1 MNANRSSLLKLPYRP
16 SLRSEQGLTLIEA
29 LAAIVITGVILAA
42 LTPPL
47 VFSAATRI
55 QSRKAAQA
63 QGIIRQEL
71 DRIRAALSREDGIP
85 ATNEDGFVPPESST
99 NPLNNTAPPNVL
111 VSDRTDLDQP
121 NEALLVDVDG
131 DGKDDFFVQ
140 LLRNPGAR
148 FDSGIAT
155 GQLAVFEMGVR
166 VYDISAQRNLT
177 NNSLTTEPISLQA
190 TNGLNQRDTNPIAVA
205 YTEVSR
211 SDLKI
216 SLDEYREYILCQQ
229 PNPPQNCP

>member
-1 MNANRSSLLKLPYRP
+1 MNANRFSLVKVQLKTPP
-16 SLRSEQGLTLIEA
+16 FSQQGLTLIES

-42 LTPPL
+42 LAPPL
-47 VFSAATRI
+47 LFSTATRI

-63 QGIIRQEL
+63 QGIVRQEL

-85 ATNEDGFVPPESST
+85 VANEDGFIPPESSAA
-99 NPLNNTAPPNVL
+99 PLNSAAPPNAV
-111 VSDRTDLDQP
+111 VSDRTNLDQP

-131 DGKDDFFVQ
+131 DGRDDFFVQ

-155 GQLAVFEMGVR
+155 GQLAVFQMGVR
-166 VYDISAQRNLT
+166 VYDISAERNLT
-177 NNSLTTEPISLQA
+177 NNSLTTQPISLQA

-211 SDLKI
+211 SDLEF
-216 SLDEYREYILCQQ
+216 SLEEYRNYLD
-229 PNPPQNCP
+229 